1 MEIYGKIYTGV
12 TEYRVEPSNFF
23 TCRNK
28 MGGVQMDIYQSLSIL
43 FLGGTFL
50 IALLTY
56 IGKK

>member
-1 MEIYGKIYTGV
+1 
-12 TEYRVEPSNFF
+12 
-23 TCRNK
+23 
-28 MGGVQMDIYQSLSIL
+28 MDIYQTLSIL

>member
-1 MEIYGKIYTGV
+1 MSL
-12 TEYRVEPSNFF
+12 R
-23 TCRNK
+23 RNK
-28 MGGVQMDIYQSLSIL
+28 MGGVQLDIYQTLSIL